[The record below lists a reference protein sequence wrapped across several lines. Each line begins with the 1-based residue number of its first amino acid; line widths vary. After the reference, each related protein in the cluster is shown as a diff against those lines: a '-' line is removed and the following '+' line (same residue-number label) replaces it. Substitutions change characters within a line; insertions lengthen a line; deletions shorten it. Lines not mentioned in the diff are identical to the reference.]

1 MAREQKWKRIA
12 ADTLLQWCWLVEV
25 WLAFV
30 AAFVLAKPCFMLY
43 QTSAQQFTGSDV
55 ISVVGHGLSLDL
67 STSLYFI
74 LLPYLIVLLSRLVS
88 LLPTNGQMGCFR
100 LFRIILRCYFALA
113 SVLVAVAIVVDTSLY
128 EFWGFKLDASVL
140 QFLDGTGHALTS
152 VSAGFVA
159 VRVLVTLI
167 VAGILFV
174 VLSKLLSRTES
185 GMKKEYSMA
194 GRILQRTSYLSPL
207 TSFVFTILLLPVII
221 IGLRGGTS
229 VSTTNVGQVYF
240 SQNQFLNH
248 SAVNPVFSFL
258 SSIGKST
265 NDIPAYHFFP
275 DEELPRNLF
284 YTPRSPVSR
293 CIAATTN
300 PPNILLIIMESCG
313 GQFTELGGNAH
324 VTPNLTR
331 LAHEGVYFTRCY
343 ANSWRTDRGMLS
355 IMSGY
360 PALPKTSVMK
370 MPSKVRTL
378 PSIASTL
385 QRAGYS
391 TTFLYGGDANF
402 TNTRGYLMATG
413 VETIISEDDFTNEER
428 GSSKW
433 GVCDSI
439 TFDRLFNMVGEEQR
453 FLPQE
458 EQRFLPKKTAPWFTT
473 FLTLSSHEPWTVP
486 MPTRFADEK
495 FNAFYYLDRCI
506 GRFIERFRK
515 TEAWKNTLV
524 IIIPDHGILYKDQD
538 ETKEIRSHIPMIW
551 TGGVVSQPMQ
561 IDKLCNQSDLAATL
575 LGQLGLP
582 HDDFTFSRDILSPDY
597 TRPFAM
603 HTFPEGFSVVDESG
617 FNVYD
622 LNTQHQTIG
631 HSPEAIRLGKMILQ
645 LTADDLRS
653 R

>member
-1 MAREQKWKRIA
+1 
-12 ADTLLQWCWLVEV
+12 
-25 WLAFV
+25 F
-30 AAFVLAKPCFMLY
+30 
-43 QTSAQQFTGSDV
+43 
-55 ISVVGHGLSLDL
+55 
-67 STSLYFI
+67 
-74 LLPYLIVLLSRLVS
+74 
-88 LLPTNGQMGCFR
+88 
-100 LFRIILRCYFALA
+100 
-113 SVLVAVAIVVDTSLY
+113 
-128 EFWGFKLDASVL
+128 
-140 QFLDGTGHALTS
+140 
-152 VSAGFVA
+152 
-159 VRVLVTLI
+159 
-167 VAGILFV
+167 LFV
-174 VLSKLLSRTES
+174 VLLKLLSH
-185 GMKKEYSMA
+185 
-194 GRILQRTSYLSPL
+194 LSPL
-207 TSFVFTILLLPVII
+207 PSHPSPRTSHLVPLTSSFVHLLLLPLII

-265 NDIPAYHFFP
+265 NDIPSYRFFN
-275 DEELPRNLF
+275 DEELPKDLF
-284 YTPRSPVSR
+284 HTPRSPVIS
-293 CIAATTN
+293 CITATTST
-300 PPNILLIIMESCG
+300 PNILLIIMESCG

-324 VTPNLTR
+324 VTPNLTQ

-360 PALPKTSVMK
+360 PALPKTSIMK

-439 TFDRLFNMVGEEQR
+439 TFDRLFNMVGDEQR
-453 FLPQE
+453 FLPKE

-495 FNAFYYLDRCI
+495 LNAFYYLDRCI

-515 TEAWKNTLV
+515 TEAWKKTLV